1 MVKKY
6 ILTVVITFILSFFL
20 FLFIYQNYLKDRDE
34 SQGLI
39 EPGASEATL
48 IEESQ
53 DITPDIRVT
62 SYYYPKIIY
71 TQYLKY
77 YEEIF
82 DIDTWNQ
89 NIFTV
94 SVENRGDDFKTL
106 SLEAELPEYS
116 YEASETF
123 YLAPGT
129 SETVG
134 ITPEIIYSSLDS
146 LRELTPAPL
155 KVKVK
160 TVEEEREVILFED
173 TFDIQL
179 TSINTA
185 IYQLKNKKK
194 GLTIDLTSYLGI
206 WVTPNFDEIQT
217 ILRSAADFHP
227 YHAIGGYQMLHGT
240 NGAEIVREQ
249 VKAVYK
255 ALQDLDIAYISNPI
269 SFGGGQ
275 KIKFPKEVIS
285 TQSANCIEG
294 VCLMASVLEAI
305 GIEPLIVLTPQHAFI
320 GWKTW
325 RDSSRCEFLET
336 SYMWSSRGIDFEDA
350 LRKGIEEFNEEKEN
364 GNFESGSSKVI
375 DIRKVREEMGITPFS
390 FDYF

>member
-1 MVKKY
+1 MAKKY
-6 ILTVVITFILSFFL
+6 ILTIVITFILSFLL
-20 FLFIYQNYLKDRDE
+20 FLFIYDNYLKDRDDT
-34 SQGLI
+34 QGLV
-39 EPGASEATL
+39 EPGDSEATL
-48 IEESQ
+48 IEESRSLSR
-53 DITPDIRVT
+53 DVRVA

-82 DIDTWNQ
+82 DVDPWNQ

-94 SVENRGDDFKTL
+94 SVENKSEDFKNVAL
-106 SLEAELPEYS
+106 DVELPEYS

-123 YLAPGT
+123 YVAPGT

-134 ITPEIIYSSLDS
+134 ITPEIIYSSLDN
-146 LRELTPAPL
+146 LRELTPASL
-155 KVKVK
+155 KVMVK
-160 TVEEEREVILFED
+160 TAEGDRDVTLFED
-173 TFDIQL
+173 TFNIQL

-185 IYQLKNKKK
+185 IFQLKNEKK

-206 WVTPNFDEIQT
+206 WVTPNFNEIQG

-227 YHAIGGYQMLHGT
+227 HQVIGGYQMMGGT
-240 NGAEIVREQ
+240 NRVEVVREQ

-255 ALQDLDIAYISNPI
+255 ALQELDIAYISNPI

-275 KIKFPKEVIS
+275 KIKFPKEVID

-294 VCLMASVLEAI
+294 VCLMASVLESI
-305 GIEPLIVLTPQHAFI
+305 GIEPLIVLTPRHALI

-325 RDSSRCEFLET
+325 RNSSQCEFLET
-336 SYMWSSRGIDFEDA
+336 SYMWSSRGIEFEDA
-350 LRKGIEEFNEEKEN
+350 IGKGVEEFNDEKAN
-364 GNFESGSSKVI
+364 GNFESGKSKVI
-375 DIRKVREEMGITPFS
+375 DIRKIRDERGITPFS

>member
-1 MVKKY
+1 MAKKY
-6 ILTVVITFILSFFL
+6 ILTIVITFILSFLL
-20 FLFIYQNYLKDRDE
+20 FLFIYDNYLKDRDDT
-34 SQGLI
+34 QGLV
-39 EPGASEATL
+39 EPGDSEATL
-48 IEESQ
+48 IEESRSLSR
-53 DITPDIRVT
+53 DVRVA

-82 DIDTWNQ
+82 DVDPWNQ

-94 SVENRGDDFKTL
+94 SVENKSEDFKNVAL
-106 SLEAELPEYS
+106 DVELPEYS

-123 YLAPGT
+123 YVAPGT

-134 ITPEIIYSSLDS
+134 ITPEIIYSSLDN
-146 LRELTPAPL
+146 LRELTPASL
-155 KVKVK
+155 KVMVK
-160 TVEEEREVILFED
+160 TAEGDRDVTLFED
-173 TFDIQL
+173 TFDIKL

-185 IYQLKNKKK
+185 IFQLKNEKK

-206 WVTPNFDEIQT
+206 WVTPNFNEIQG

-227 YHAIGGYQMLHGT
+227 HQVIGGYQMMGGT
-240 NGAEIVREQ
+240 NRVEVVREQ

-255 ALQDLDIAYISNPI
+255 ALQELDIAYISNPI

-275 KIKFPKEVIS
+275 KIKFPKEVID

-294 VCLMASVLEAI
+294 VCLMASVLESI
-305 GIEPLIVLTPQHAFI
+305 GIEPLIVLTPRHAFI

-325 RDSSRCEFLET
+325 RDSSQCEFLET
-336 SYMWSSRGIDFEDA
+336 SYMWSSRGIEFEDA
-350 LRKGIEEFNEEKEN
+350 LGKGVEEFNDEKAN
-364 GNFESGSSKVI
+364 GNFESGKSKVI
-375 DIRKVREEMGITPFS
+375 DIRKIRDERGITPFS

>member
-1 MVKKY
+1 MAKKY

-20 FLFIYQNYLKDRDE
+20 FLFIYQNYLKDSDE
-34 SQGLI
+34 TQGLV
-39 EPGASEATL
+39 EPGASETTL
-48 IEESQ
+48 VEESQ
-53 DITPDIRVT
+53 NISRDIRVV
-62 SYYYPKIIY
+62 SYYFPEIIY

-82 DIDTWNQ
+82 DVDPWNQ

-94 SVENRGDDFKTL
+94 SVENRGDDFKTV

-116 YEASETF
+116 YGANETF
-123 YLAPGT
+123 YVAPGT

-134 ITPEIIYSSLDS
+134 ITPEIIYSSLDN

-160 TVEEEREVILFED
+160 IEEGDRDVTLFED
-173 TFDIQL
+173 TFDTQL

-185 IYQLKNKKK
+185 IFQLKNEKKA
-194 GLTIDLTSYLGI
+194 LTIDLSPYLGI
-206 WVTPNFDEIQT
+206 WVTPNFDDIQG

-227 YHAIGGYQMLHGT
+227 HHAIGGYQMLYGT
-240 NGAEIVREQ
+240 NAVEVVREQ
-249 VKAVYK
+249 VKAVYR
-255 ALQDLDIAYISNPI
+255 ALQELDIAYISNPI

-275 KIKFPKEVIS
+275 KIKFPKEVIG

-305 GIEPLIVLTPQHAFI
+305 GIEPLIVLTPRHSFI

-325 RDSSRCEFLET
+325 RNSAQCEFLET
-336 SYMWSSRGIDFEDA
+336 SYMWNSRRIDFEDA
-350 LRKGIEEFNEEKEN
+350 LRKGTEEFNDEKTH
-364 GNFESGSSKVI
+364 GNFESGKSKVI
-375 DIRKVREEMGITPFS
+375 DIRKIRDERGITPFS
-390 FDYF
+390 FDHF